1 MLGIRQTSR
10 LENVST
16 NRSWGAEINLP
27 HCNSRS
33 SATHDRSEEYCESVG
48 YTFLRPVFEWWRKM
62 EAFQS
67 EAWEAIYDDFQRQ
80 FWTQVFVEY
89 WRLFSHI
96 LPSDVKI
103 NSFQP
108 PIESRFIRIVPT
120 KTFRNLPAALRC
132 ELYLSSWNTD
142 LVCIYE

>member
-1 MLGIRQTSR
+1 MLGIGQTSR

-16 NRSWGAEINLP
+16 NRPWGAEINLAY
-27 HCNSRS
+27 CNSRS
-33 SATHDRSEEYCESVG
+33 STSHDRPEEHCESMG
-48 YTFLRPVFEWWRKM
+48 NAFLRPVLEWWRKM

-67 EAWEAIYDDFQRQ
+67 EAWEAIYDDFHRQ
-80 FWTQVFVEY
+80 FWTQVGQ
-89 WRLFSHI
+89 I
-96 LPSDVKI
+96 LTNIFIILSSDVKI
-103 NSFQP
+103 NSFEP

-132 ELYLSSWNTD
+132 ELYLSSWNRE